1 MNDDENDEEA
11 EEEEDEKI
19 NPFHPNSEDSLSD
32 LSNDNNKKDNIG
44 NDLVNFSINP
54 NEVKDIIKNLEKT
67 NDEEKSNFY
76 DMITNIQN
84 NLEKI
89 KDIYNK
95 NKNYKEKEKEVEE
108 IINIGNDIR
117 NKYDDMIDRIKK
129 LNLHKKI
136 PNNNNQ

>member
-19 NPFHPNSEDSLSD
+19 NPFHPNSEDSFSD
-32 LSNDNNKKDNIG
+32 LSNDNNKKDDIG
-44 NDLVNFSINP
+44 NDLVNFSINSI
-54 NEVKDIIKNLEKT
+54 EVKDIIKNLEKK
-67 NDEEKSNFY
+67 NDEEKSDFY